1 MTEERLTLIEHLQ
14 ELKIRLIKSI
24 LFILIAGVVVYAFID
39 NIFPHLV
46 RPVGK
51 LVFIAPQEAF
61 ISNIKIA
68 FFGGLLLSSPFV
80 IFQLWQF
87 IKTGLRS
94 KEKKYTLIFCPLSFI
109 FFLAGAA
116 FGYFIIVPIGVN
128 FLLGFANDLMVPMIT
143 VSRYISFLGILTLT
157 FGVIFELPLAALFL
171 TKLGLV
177 TPKFLSSKRKEALIS
192 VFIVAAILTFM
203 LCAPITPHVHTIYH
217 CLPCYRVTL
226 RTNILHSTS

>member
-14 ELKIRLIKSI
+14 ELKTRLIKSI
-24 LFILIAGVVVYAFID
+24 LFILIAGVLVYAFID

-94 KEKKYTLIFCPLSFI
+94 KEKKYTLIFCPLSFF

-116 FGYFIIVPIGVN
+116 FGYFIIVPIGKMN
-128 FLLGFANDLMVPMIT
+128 FLL
-143 VSRYISFLGILTLT
+143 
-157 FGVIFELPLAALFL
+157 
-171 TKLGLV
+171 
-177 TPKFLSSKRKEALIS
+177 
-192 VFIVAAILTFM
+192 
-203 LCAPITPHVHTIYH
+203 
-217 CLPCYRVTL
+217 
-226 RTNILHSTS
+226 